1 MPHHGWIAFS
11 YSWRCLKHAG
21 RNSCGSLF
29 PFDHSSLS
37 SSFFTG
43 AQPRHDG
50 PPKSFILDVDLRSAS
65 HRVSK
70 LHSLAIFEVGIGV
83 IEEFWSHDS
92 SSTLWPSM
100 LSIIILFC
108 TRLCHLDL
116 PSTTPPNHP
125 PSRSDE
131 KKKGRLSI
139 LLCSLP
145 NQSPSLF
152 NLHLLT
158 STISCVSCALP
169 LSP

>member
-1 MPHHGWIAFS
+1 MGISNDPYRDGQHTRCMHMILRPRSALYELFTVSSDATHYYSCPVTVWIAFS

-21 RNSCGSLF
+21 RNFCGSLF

-116 PSTTPPNHP
+116 PSTTPQ
-125 PSRSDE
+125 PSAKS
-131 KKKGRLSI
+131 
-139 LLCSLP
+139 
-145 NQSPSLF
+145 F
-152 NLHLLT
+152 
-158 STISCVSCALP
+158 
-169 LSP
+169 